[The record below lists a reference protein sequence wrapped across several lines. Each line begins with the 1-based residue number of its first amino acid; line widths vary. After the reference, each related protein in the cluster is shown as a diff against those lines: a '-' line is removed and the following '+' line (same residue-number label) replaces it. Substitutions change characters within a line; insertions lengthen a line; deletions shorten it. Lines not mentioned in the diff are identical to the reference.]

1 MGLVKKGE
9 SVSSD
14 RNTPVVS
21 KTAFNCPHCGAY
33 TTQFW
38 DKVFVGSY
46 GNENRTPSI
55 PSEDMIEEIKRDQTL
70 PEEAKARF
78 IEWIRRMIIGKPF
91 IEETEEAPY
100 KPPILNNCNIS
111 RCYNCEDVAIW
122 VHDQIVYPSQKIDI
136 QPNEDLPDLV
146 KALFNEARSIVAES
160 PKGAA
165 ALLRL
170 CIQHLCRELGEPGK
184 NLDADI
190 ASLVSKGLHP
200 LVQRAL
206 DVVRVIG
213 NESVHPGEIDL
224 NDNREI
230 AVKLFGF
237 VNLISEQM
245 ISHPKQVESLY
256 SGLPDDKLQGIERR
270 NARAK
275 EKASSGDAT

>member
-1 MGLVKKGE
+1 M
-9 SVSSD
+9 SSD
-14 RNTPVVS
+14 RNIPLVS
-21 KTAFNCPHCGAY
+21 KTAFSCPHCGAY

-38 DKVFVGSY
+38 YKVFVGNY
-46 GNENRTPSI
+46 GNEHRTPTI
-55 PSEDMIEEIKRDQTL
+55 PSEDAIEKIKKDKEL

-78 IEWIRRMIIGKPF
+78 IEWIRKMVAGKPF
-91 IEETEEAPY
+91 IEKSEEAPY
-100 KPPILNNCNIS
+100 NPPILNNCNIS
-111 RCYNCEDVAIW
+111 RCYNCEDITVW
-122 VHDQIVYPSQKIDI
+122 VHDQIVYPSQKIDV

-146 KALFNEARSIVAES
+146 KALFNEARSIVTDS

-190 ASLVSKGLHP
+190 ASLVSKGLNP
-200 LVQRAL
+200 LVQKAL

-230 AVKLFGF
+230 AIKLFGL
-237 VNLISEQM
+237 VNLIAEQM
-245 ISHPKQVESLY
+245 ISHPKHVESLY
-256 SGLPDDKLQGIERR
+256 SGLPEHKLQSIEKR
-270 NARAK
+270 NTRVK
-275 EKASSGDAT
+275 EKGSGGNAT